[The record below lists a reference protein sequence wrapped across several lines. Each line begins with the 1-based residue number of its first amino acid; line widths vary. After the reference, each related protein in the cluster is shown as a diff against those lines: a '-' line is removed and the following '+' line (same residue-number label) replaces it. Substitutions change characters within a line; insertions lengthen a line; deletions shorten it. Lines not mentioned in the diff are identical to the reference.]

1 LAKTSSNSASS
12 IIAQVEGL
20 TAATFIN
27 KAGIQ
32 DRKNATIKANTVKA
46 GTLIFIKVK
55 TIFLSKQIIIS
66 VITLR
71 GVRFV

>member
-27 KAGIQ
+27 KAGSQ